1 MLYCYQGIES
11 YFYKIIHEKRNVLQ
25 FVTVLHKRLNMEC
38 LVIVFYKNEYTLEWD
53 MEVFGKQWSRENIIK
68 IRSF

>member
-1 MLYCYQGIES
+1 MLYCYEGIES

-38 LVIVFYKNEYTLEWD
+38 LVIVFYKNEYTLE
-53 MEVFGKQWSRENIIK
+53 
-68 IRSF
+68 